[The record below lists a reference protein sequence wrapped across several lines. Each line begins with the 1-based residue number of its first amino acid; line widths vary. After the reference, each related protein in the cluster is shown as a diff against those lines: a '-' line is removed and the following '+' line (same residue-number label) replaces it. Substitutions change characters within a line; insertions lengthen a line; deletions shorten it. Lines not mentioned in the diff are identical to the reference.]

1 MLLDPFENSINLF
14 ERCMLDS
21 NLSWGGV
28 FKIYRHLMMLQITD
42 PSQWYQIW
50 LKLQCVWLKKQV
62 IAPMSVRAGG
72 AGGCHRRPPLPPPP
86 TFWATQIFWAA
97 REILAKPIFAK
108 VSMFRLLRL
117 FFLWKRYFFIW
128 SLSRR
133 GKVSFIFG
141 LWVLSIILN
150 NTYSL
155 CRYLQGRR
163 SMSSAVVEMP
173 TWPYRPYA
181 SVVVKK
187 VSTVYG
193 KYCW

>member
-1 MLLDPFENSINLF
+1 MRWCVQNLSTVNDSTNY
-14 ERCMLDS
+14 RLVSMIS
-21 NLSWGGV
+21 NLTETIMCLIEETGDSTHERTGRGSWG
-28 FKIYRHLMMLQITD
+28 L
-42 PSQWYQIW
+42 P
-50 LKLQCVWLKKQV
+50 
-62 IAPMSVRAGG
+62 PP
-72 AGGCHRRPPLPPPP
+72 PPLPPPP
-86 TFWATQIFWAA
+86 KFWATQIFWAA

-163 SMSSAVVEMP
+163 SISSAVVEMP

-181 SVVVKK
+181 SVEVKK